1 MKTVWPNYCNDE
13 LAQMED
19 KQICIEA
26 EIDDDDDSGSS
37 EVKMLTVIQG
47 ESIKSSPDYKHLLQE
62 NYVEYKLF
70 FLPLFKLVSK
80 KLLELH
86 FEKKKYVCIPCSFLV
101 INVCNQGKS
110 LNCCVRLL
118 HLVPILKEFMLIL

>member
-47 ESIKSSPDYKHLLQE
+47 ESIKSSPDYKHLL
-62 NYVEYKLF
+62 
-70 FLPLFKLVSK
+70 
-80 KLLELH
+80 
-86 FEKKKYVCIPCSFLV
+86 
-101 INVCNQGKS
+101 
-110 LNCCVRLL
+110 
-118 HLVPILKEFMLIL
+118 